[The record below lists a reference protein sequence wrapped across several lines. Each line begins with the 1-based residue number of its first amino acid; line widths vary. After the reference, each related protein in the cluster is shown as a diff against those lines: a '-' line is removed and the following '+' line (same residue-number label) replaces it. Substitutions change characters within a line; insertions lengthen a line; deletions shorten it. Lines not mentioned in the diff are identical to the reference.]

1 MNMEAIR
8 NHPKRKAI
16 LVAAVAAAAAMV
28 FATFASTQAKAQ
40 WSGCGIGAQAAWAVA
55 QLDTG
60 TPIGISSE
68 GLVPSAIVNCD
79 AKLGDSP
86 LVVGVFASYG
96 YALGDLKT
104 IGANTDLS
112 VGGRAGVALGNA
124 MPFLSASWSRIDTDG
139 GNTDGFKVG
148 LGLEVTLPGAPGWSM
163 AGIVERGM
171 YDDFLGSGLDVN
183 TTSATLRLS
192 YKFFQKAPLSIFDD
206 APAPC
211 DPKFANCKA
220 KKIKP

>member
-1 MNMEAIR
+1 MTEFLKQRLTAF
-8 NHPKRKAI
+8 K
-16 LVAAVAAAAAMV
+16 VAAAAAALAMA
-28 FATFASTQAKAQ
+28 FATFATQAKA
-40 WSGCGIGAQAAWAVA
+40 WSGCGVGAQGSWVIA
-55 QLDTG
+55 QTDGLFG
-60 TPIGISSE
+60 GAPIELSSE
-68 GLVPSAIVNCD
+68 GLVPAAIVNCD

-112 VGGRAGVALGNA
+112 VGGRAGVVLGNA
-124 MPFLSASWSRIDTDG
+124 MPFLSASWSRLDTDG

-183 TTSATLRLS
+183 TTSASLRLS
-192 YKFFQKAPLSIFDD
+192 YKFFQKQPLSIFDD
-206 APAPC
+206 SPAPC
-211 DPKFANCKA
+211 DPKFANCKKA
-220 KKIKP
+220 KR